1 MRAGR
6 RDVPLTHSD
15 KVLFP
20 DDGITKE
27 DLAAYYR
34 DVAPRMV
41 GLVRDRPVSLQR
53 FNGGIGRPGF
63 FQKNVE
69 KGAPD
74 WVKRVKVGKHGG
86 SLWHVLANDPATL
99 VWLANQNCITPHVWL
114 SRADRLERPDRMIFD
129 LDPPGKGE
137 FALVRR
143 TARELGDVLREAGV
157 EPFAMTTGSKGVH
170 VVVAL
175 QRRYGF
181 DQVREA
187 AVAVAQELVARR
199 PRDLT
204 IEFYKRKRDGRLF
217 VDVNRNGYA
226 ATAVPPYGVRPLPG
240 APVATPLHW
249 DELSDRRLTAQRWT
263 LRTVL
268 DRDPD
273 VWAGIGRAAG
283 GLPRV
288 SS

>member
-6 RDVPLTHSD
+6 RDVEITHPR

-20 DDGITKE
+20 DDGITKS
-27 DLAAYYR
+27 DLASYYR
-34 DVAPRMV
+34 DVADRMV
-41 GLVRDRPVSLQR
+41 PLVRDRPVSLQR
-53 FNGGIGRPGF
+53 FNAGIGREGF
-63 FQKNVE
+63 FQKNVA
-69 KGAPD
+69 KGVPS
-74 WVKRVKVGKHGG
+74 WVKRVEVPKKGG

-99 VWLANQNCITPHVWL
+99 VWLANQNAITPHVWL
-114 SRADRLERPDRMIFD
+114 SRADRLDKPDRMIFD
-129 LDPPGKGE
+129 LDPPDEGE

-170 VVVAL
+170 VVVPL
-175 QRRYGF
+175 RRRYGF
-181 DQVREA
+181 DRVRDA
-187 AVAVAQELVARR
+187 AVAVAQRLVERR
-199 PRDLT
+199 PSELT
-204 IEFYKRKRDGRLF
+204 MEFYKRKRDGRLF

-226 ATAVPPYGVRPLPG
+226 ATAVPPYAVRARPG

-249 DELSDRRLTAQRWT
+249 DELSDRRLSAQRWT

-273 VWAGIGRAAG
+273 VWKDIGRAAG
-283 GLPRV
+283 SLPEV
-288 SS
+288 

>member
-6 RDVPLTHSD
+6 RDVPLTHPG
-15 KVLFP
+15 KMLFP

-34 DVAPRMV
+34 DAAPVMV
-41 GLVRDRPVSLQR
+41 PLVRDRPVSLQR
-53 FNGGIGRPGF
+53 FNGGIKRPGF

-69 KGAPD
+69 KGAPP
-74 WVKRVKVGKHGG
+74 WVRRVRVGKRGG
-86 SLWHVLANDPATL
+86 SVNHVLANDAAAL

-129 LDPPGKGE
+129 LDPASDDG

-157 EPFAMTTGSKGVH
+157 EPFAMTTGSKGIH
-170 VVVAL
+170 VVVPL
-175 QRRYGF
+175 RRSYSFGA
-181 DQVREA
+181 VRDA
-187 AVAVAQELVARR
+187 AVEVASELVARR
-199 PRDLT
+199 PKDLT
-204 IEFYKRKRDGRLF
+204 MEFYKRKRDGRLF
-217 VDVNRNGYA
+217 VDVNRNAYA
-226 ATAVPPYGVRPLPG
+226 ATAVPAYGVRPRDG
-240 APVATPLHW
+240 APVATPLRW
-249 DELSDRRLTAQRWT
+249 DELSDRRLTAQRYT

-273 VWAGIGRAAG
+273 VWAGLRRSAG

-288 SS
+288 

>member
-6 RDVPLTHSD
+6 RDVEITHPG

-34 DVAPRMV
+34 DAAGRMV
-41 GLVRDRPVSLQR
+41 PLVRDRPVSLQR
-53 FNGGIGRPGF
+53 FNNGIGGEGF
-63 FQKNVE
+63 FQKNVA
-69 KGAPD
+69 KGVPP
-74 WVKRVKVGKHGG
+74 WVKRVEVPKKGG
-86 SLWHVLANDPATL
+86 SLWHVLANDAATL
-99 VWLANQNCITPHVWL
+99 VWLANQNAITPHVWL
-114 SRADRLERPDRMIFD
+114 SRADRPERPDRMIFD
-129 LDPPGKGE
+129 LDPPRDDE
-137 FALVRR
+137 FSLVRR

-157 EPFAMTTGSKGVH
+157 EPFAMTTGSRGIH
-170 VVVAL
+170 VVVPL

-181 DQVREA
+181 DQVRDA
-187 AVAVAQELVARR
+187 AVAVAEQVVERR

-204 IEFYKRKRDGRLF
+204 LEFYKRKRDGRLF

-226 ATAVPPYGVRPLPG
+226 ATAVPPYAVRARAG

-249 DELSDRRLTAQRWT
+249 DELSDRRLSAQRWT

-273 VWAGIGRAAG
+273 LWKAIGRAAG
-283 GLPRV
+283 PLPRV
-288 SS
+288 